1 MLDVRV
7 TSRELTMLRMI
18 DVITDNL
25 EWETNIFDNIVAES
39 WREEAR
45 RKEPLL
51 STKAWGWCLEE
62 LRDKAPQFSQTRGV
76 LVYDVGCRISKSS
89 PRLVREVAEK
99 LKAEVDRIVDQDPN
113 RQKKASQL
121 RCIVDPSLC
130 PLVYVHTIVPP
141 QVVRCGS
148 THPGITL
155 ARVPAPSRHHICL
168 RNYSWRRS
176 GAR

>member
-1 MLDVRV
+1 
-7 TSRELTMLRMI
+7 MLRMI
-18 DVITDNL
+18 DVIPDKP
-25 EWETNIFDNIVAES
+25 EWKTNIFDNIVAES

-141 QVVRCGS
+141 PSREMRLDSPWDNIGQGTRSIKTPHLLEKLLVEKVRC
-148 THPGITL
+148 
-155 ARVPAPSRHHICL
+155 
-168 RNYSWRRS
+168 
-176 GAR
+176 